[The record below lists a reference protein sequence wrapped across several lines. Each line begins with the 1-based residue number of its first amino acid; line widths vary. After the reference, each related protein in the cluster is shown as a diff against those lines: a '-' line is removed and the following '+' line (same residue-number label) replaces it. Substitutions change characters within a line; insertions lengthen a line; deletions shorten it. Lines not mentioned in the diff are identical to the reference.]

1 MFIML
6 IEQRETREHK
16 KDAMKSVIR
25 DVILYRFIMAK
36 SW

>member
-6 IEQRETREHK
+6 IEQRETCERE
-16 KDAMKSVIR
+16 KDAMKPVIG